1 VKEKIGAFLK
11 YNIARIRKAEQF
23 DREKAD
29 FFFKIIPLLLHINHS
44 ELPGYI
50 SSDDCPS
57 GIFGFS
63 PSKTISPQS
72 YQALFSL
79 APPLDELSRYS
90 SSPPAVQSLKT
101 IGSIGTIAQS
111 NKSDCDFWVSIHAQK
126 LGKQGVYLLKE
137 KCLAIEKWALSRGK
151 EIHFFLMDIDQT
163 RENSFESLAE
173 EESAGSSLKLLLKDE
188 LFRTH
193 ILVAGKALL
202 WWLIPPGLDEEHY
215 RSYSERLFGE
225 GHINSD
231 QFIDL
236 GYISDIPKAEIFGAC
251 LWQMNKALDSPF
263 KSVIK
268 FAYLELLLSRQQK
281 SLPLFSDRIKCLITY
296 PEKLTKDQKNEF
308 EIVDVD
314 PYLLLARDIITYYK
328 NINTDPAQGE
338 LICKCLF
345 LKTLEGMEIQ
355 KLKNEP
361 DKTRDI
367 HQLME
372 KCQLLPI
379 DYVEL
384 LKIREWRHRQFVTLG
399 NSVHQY
405 LIETY
410 KRLREVF
417 GKFQSTER
425 LTITERD
432 IAVLGRKLFTF
443 YDKKPD
449 KIEFLRSISR
459 DSMKLD
465 DITIHVT
472 RGNGHNLYL
481 AFQGKH
487 DHHTVQKQADMVI
500 RKEKGIIPLLVWLWV
515 NGILHPETILH
526 LTKNFVSLSL
536 PDLQDL
542 VMTMYNTLPQVDFAR
557 ISGQQLLQPERIT
570 TALVI
575 VNLEKHQ
582 VKNNKNLFSSI
593 VTSNSYGE
601 FYVHDLSTAT
611 QLKNTLAQLLVRHYV
626 SRWNKNLHFFV
637 PSQPEQLFINSIIGI

>member
-1 VKEKIGAFLK
+1 VKEKIDTFLK

-23 DREKAD
+23 DHEKAD
-29 FFFKIIPLLLHINHS
+29 FFFKIVPLLLHINHS

-50 SSDDCPS
+50 SSDACPC

-63 PSKTISPQS
+63 PTKTLSPQT
-72 YQALFSL
+72 YHALFAL
-79 APPLDELSRYS
+79 APPLDELNGYS
-90 SSPPAVQSLKT
+90 FSPPAVQSLKT
-101 IGSIGTIAQS
+101 IGSTGTIAQS
-111 NKSDCDFWVSIHAQK
+111 NKSDCDFWVSIHAEK
-126 LGKQGVYLLKE
+126 LGKQGVNLLQE
-137 KCLAIEKWALSRGK
+137 KCLAIEKWALNRGI

-163 RENSFESLAE
+163 KENSFESLAE

-215 RSYSERLFGE
+215 RSYSERLLG
-225 GHINSD
+225 GGLINTD

-296 PEKLTKDQKNEF
+296 PEKLTEDQKFEF
-308 EIVDVD
+308 NIEDVD

-328 NINTDPAQGE
+328 NIKTDPEQGE

-345 LKTLEGMEIQ
+345 LKTLEGMEIHKQ
-355 KLKNEP
+355 KNDP
-361 DKTRDI
+361 DKTKDMQ
-367 HQLME
+367 HLME

-379 DYVEL
+379 DYARL
-384 LKIREWRHRQFVTLG
+384 LKIREWRHRQLANLG
-399 NSVHQY
+399 NAVHKY
-405 LIETY
+405 LIDTY
-410 KRLREVF
+410 KRLRKVF
-417 GKFQSTER
+417 RKFQNPER

-443 YDKKPD
+443 YEKKPD

-465 DITIHVT
+465 DITIHIT
-472 RGNGHNLYL
+472 RGSGHNLYL

-487 DHHTVQKQADMVI
+487 DHHTVQKQAEMVI
-500 RKEKGIIPLLVWLWV
+500 RREKGIIPLLVWLWV
-515 NGILHPETILH
+515 NGILHPETTLH
-526 LTKNFVSLSL
+526 LTKNFLSLSQ

-542 VMTMYNTLPQVDFAR
+542 VMTMNNTLPRVDFAR

-582 VKNNKNLFSSI
+582 VKNSKNLYSSV

-601 FYVHDLSTAT
+601 FFVHDLNTAA
-611 QLKNTLAQLLVRHYV
+611 QLKKTLAQLLARHYV

-637 PSQPEQLFINSIIGI
+637 PPQPEQSRINSILGI